1 MSKGPNHRRKNM
13 IRFLTEKIMMVGEKK
28 VLLDALEKIK
38 DKLKRRGEW
47 VFKTKRSLSKAQ
59 AVAKSKK
66 GKSSAKSGGNKQ
78 KGGAE

>member
-13 IRFLTEKIMMVGEKK
+13 IRFLTEAIMVKGESKK
-28 VLLDALEKIK
+28 LLDLLEKIK

-47 VFKTKRSLSKAQ
+47 QFKTKRNLSKAQ

-66 GKSSAKSGGNKQ
+66 GKSSAKSAPKGK
-78 KGGAE
+78 KGGDE